1 MKKLLII
8 FGLIFF
14 ISTPAIATPIVELT
28 LPSTPII
35 VGNSFDVL
43 VELDGDDIGSALMAF
58 GFNVNNSLNLQWD
71 SYTLDSRFD
80 DDTWISGAP
89 DVAGSA
95 FPSITDD
102 DITIATLTF
111 TALSM
116 GLANITLDGFADGSF
131 SGLYYENFENIG
143 FNPFITFNV
152 VDSAPVP
159 EPATM
164 LLLGTGLVGLAGFRT
179 KFKS

>member
-80 DDTWISGAP
+80 DDTSYSGL

-95 FPSITDD
+95 FPSVADD

-111 TALSM
+111 TALSV
-116 GLANITLDGFADGSF
+116 GFADITLDGFADGSF

-152 VDSAPVP
+152 VDAAPVP

-164 LLLGTGLVGLAGFRT
+164 LLLGTGLVGLAGFRK